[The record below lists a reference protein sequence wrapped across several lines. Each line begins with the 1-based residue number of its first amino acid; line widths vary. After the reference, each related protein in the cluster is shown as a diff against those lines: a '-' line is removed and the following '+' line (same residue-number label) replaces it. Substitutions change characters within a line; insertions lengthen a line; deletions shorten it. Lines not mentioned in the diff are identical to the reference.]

1 MKILVTGGTGFMG
14 TYLVPLLLSQGHKV
28 KLLVRNVQ
36 KAQELFGDR
45 CEIVHGN
52 IEDIATLEG
61 ICDGIEIV
69 YHMAALMGHDSP
81 SKEAFE
87 KFRRVNV
94 EGVRNIIRIAKKG
107 NVRKFIYISSTAAMG
122 LQNVVNIDE
131 ETECRPYTPYQV
143 TKREAELLILDEVKK
158 NQFPA
163 VIVRPSMVYG
173 PGFKG
178 DFLTISKVCKTG
190 FFPRIGRGKNLSP
203 ALYIEDLAEA
213 LMRFIDHGKIGEIY
227 LLSSNQ
233 SYSLEDTVRI
243 IGKAMGRKICFVY
256 IPKCLALLAADIL
269 EKICRILKRNPP
281 VTKRNIESVSQDRI
295 INISKLCRELNFEP
309 NITLSEGLPKSI
321 EYYLSQR
328 YL

>member
-36 KAQELFGDR
+36 KAQELVGDR